1 MHCTCALSVACLAVQ
16 FYSTLSHKRHYF
28 WEKVIKHK
36 MFAFISLQLW
46 SETFLILRRIERDTC
61 IIVSLYWS
69 SCKVPVILV
78 RCHLNL
84 HFRDRFTIL
93 KYQITWKFIWWDPS
107 SMWTAG
113 QMERHDEANSCF
125 LQFCERI

>member
-1 MHCTCALSVACLAVQ
+1 MQCTCALSVACLAVQ

-28 WEKVIKHK
+28 QEKVMKHK
-36 MFAFISLQLW
+36 LFALISIQLL

-78 RCHLNL
+78 RCQLNL
-84 HFRDRFTIL
+84 HFLYRFT
-93 KYQITWKFIWWDPS
+93 KNTQISNYTKIHLVGS
-107 SMWTAG
+107 
-113 QMERHDEANSCF
+113 
-125 LQFCERI
+125 